1 MWRTGIKLTGASA
14 LAYVGWDYY
23 SHLTPLPFLT
33 NSVLEAHES
42 FLLYKPSDNY
52 TLIPKIDA
60 AKIPCFSIHKWFD
73 PTPNKIHLSESSTG
87 LHFVKK
93 VNGSYLTNSLEAPEK
108 FEKWVKIHRD
118 PYQVVNTKKDLEK
131 LLKTRNKHEFLDCFI
146 AAYVPEGDISRE
158 KQFQDL
164 MTTLYFEEPIC
175 NILASYASPYIRF
188 LKVSDKALADEL
200 QISSL
205 ENMTFLRIKDSR
217 GWFHSHR
224 TRNSYADPAVIK
236 QYMDTTLA
244 ENLRINGH
252 ELQLS
257 LQIYFDRFTLSQ
269 ENSPNSQ
276 QFNNIQELASAIS
289 HVNPLIVPLFTLKQL
304 QLTSPK
310 IFHGISGESS
320 KVLVISLKKDHEEK
334 SINEVQ
340 RIFQELKLDEFA
352 RAHPEIVI
360 IMGYPEF
367 IYHLPIRDIAIY
379 HYEPIEVRLIDI
391 NNGRAVNSVFLDE
404 GMQLVDLLNDEKPHM
419 ETSPPSVKQNA
430 EIFTPKQFTE
440 RILNQTNR
448 CYFVMNCS
456 KTCPACSYQDIF
468 FQEAALQ
475 SKTCKFVKYYVSNQS
490 PDYKGPNATPRFHL
504 YIPGKTEPIV
514 YEPKIYGLKPE
525 NFLDFINTYLANLSQ
540 A

>member
-1 MWRTGIKLTGASA
+1 MWRTGVKLTGASA

-60 AKIPCFSIHKWFD
+60 ANIPCFSIHKWFD

>member
-60 AKIPCFSIHKWFD
+60 ANIPCFSIHKWFD

-391 NNGRAVNSVFLDE
+391 NKGRAVNSVFLDE
-404 GMQLVDLLNDEKPHM
+404 GMQLADLLNDEKPHM